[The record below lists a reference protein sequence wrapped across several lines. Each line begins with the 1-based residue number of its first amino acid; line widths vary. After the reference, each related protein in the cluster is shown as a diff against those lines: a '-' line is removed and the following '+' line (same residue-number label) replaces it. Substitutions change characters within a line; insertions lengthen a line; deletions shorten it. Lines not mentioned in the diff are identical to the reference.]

1 MAKMK
6 GENSMN
12 ELLLL
17 SYVYISKED
26 FINEIE
32 IPNHHFELGG
42 NDDQLWLISNETDKC
57 IIRIDLIL
65 KDSNGNI
72 IEDEIDYEL
81 YEGTNAPYKG
91 YMYPIEYRDT
101 KIIDEFLKQIIKDD
115 RYLHVAFDD
124 SNEFERL

>member
-1 MAKMK
+1 
-6 GENSMN
+6 MN

-26 FINEIE
+26 FQNEID

-42 NDDQLWLISNETDKC
+42 NDDQLWIISNETDKC

-65 KDSNGNI
+65 KDSRGNI

-91 YMYPIEYRDT
+91 YMYSIEYRDS
-101 KIIDEFLKQIIKDD
+101 KIMDEVLKQIIKEN
-115 RYLHVAFDD
+115 RHLHVAYDD
-124 SNEFERL
+124 SNEFKRL

>member
-1 MAKMK
+1 
-6 GENSMN
+6 MN

-17 SYVYISKED
+17 SYVYISKEE
-26 FINEIE
+26 FLSEIE

-42 NDDQLWLISNETDKC
+42 SDDQLWLISNETDRC

-72 IEDEIDYEL
+72 IEDEIDYDL
-81 YEGTNAPYKG
+81 YEDTNAPFKG
-91 YMYPIEYRDT
+91 YMYSIEYRDS
-101 KIIDEFLKQIIKDD
+101 KIMDEVLKLIIKEN
-115 RYLHVAFDD
+115 RHLHVAYDD